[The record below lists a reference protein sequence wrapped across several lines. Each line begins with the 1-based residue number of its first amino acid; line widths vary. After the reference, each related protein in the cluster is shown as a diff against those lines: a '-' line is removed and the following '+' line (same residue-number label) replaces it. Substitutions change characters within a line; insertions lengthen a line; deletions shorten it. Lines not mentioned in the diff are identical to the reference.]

1 MRLNIVYEYMQNS
14 LYVLSEGIHAINLLK
29 KTEIKRETSYNP
41 DVIKNMLVGF
51 YPLDINLDISVN
63 RES

>member
-1 MRLNIVYEYMQNS
+1 MYCLKAYMPSTCQ
-14 LYVLSEGIHAINLLK
+14 K